1 MPLLAPWPWNDARF
15 TGLTYNDLM
24 DRIINEHRI
33 EEGIIEVIREVLGK
47 VRSYR
52 MRS

>member
-1 MPLLAPWPWNDARF
+1 MPLLAPWPRNNARF
-15 TGLTYNDLM
+15 AGLTYNDLV
-24 DRIINEHRI
+24 DRIINEHCV
-33 EEGIIEVIREVLGK
+33 EEGVVDIIREVLGK

>member
-1 MPLLAPWPWNDARF
+1 MPLLAPWPRNNARF
-15 TGLTYNDLM
+15 TGLIYNDLV
-24 DRIINEHRI
+24 DRIINEYYM
-33 EEGIIEVIREVLGK
+33 EEGIVDIIREVLGK